1 MIEILNYS
9 FFQLA
14 LIAIVVVSIASAIIG
29 TYVVSRRMVF
39 VAGGITHASFGGL
52 GLGFYAGINPVLTAG
67 IFAVASAI
75 GVDYLTTRSRVRED
89 TAIGVVW
96 ALGMAL
102 GTIFIFL
109 TPGYVPEL
117 TTFLFGNILTV
128 STGDLIAL
136 TVFLIVLLVLMAM
149 FYRSIIACAFDGDFA
164 RTQGLPARTINL
176 MMTILTSICIVLT
189 IRLIGVMLLM
199 SLFTMPQVIAEL
211 RVHRF
216 MPMMLWSVA
225 ISVACSVA
233 GLFLSALIGVPA
245 SATIVMLLVVVYII
259 VRICTAIKH
268 HAIKTA
274 L

>member
-1 MIEILNYS
+1 MEILSYK

-14 LIAIVVVSIASAIIG
+14 LLAIVVVSIASAIIG

-39 VAGGITHASFGGL
+39 VTGGITHASFGGL

-67 IFAVASAI
+67 AFAVASAI
-75 GVDYLTTRSRVRED
+75 GIDYLSTRSHVRED

-117 TTFLFGNILTV
+117 TSFLFGNILTV
-128 STGDLIAL
+128 SIGDLIAL
-136 TVFLIVLLVLMAM
+136 VVFLVVLIAM
-149 FYRSIIACAFDGDFA
+149 LALFYRSIVSCAFDTDFSH
-164 RTQGLPARTINL
+164 TQGLPARTINL
-176 MMTILTSICIVLT
+176 IMTIMTALCIVLT

-216 MPMMLWSVA
+216 APMMRWSVV
-225 ISVACSVA
+225 ISLLCSVT
-233 GLFLSALIGVPA
+233 GLFLSALVGVPA
-245 SATIVMLLVVVYII
+245 SATIVMLLVVVYVA
-259 VRICTAIKH
+259 VRIITAINR
-268 HAIKTA
+268 HAIKKR